1 MSELMISARPES
13 TIGEFG
19 ELLRR
24 LDSWPS
30 LGIERRTPRVILRV
44 RDLVIGTLNLE
55 TRALLVDVPPC
66 TEGPLLEGHPQLR
79 RTKDGVRVHVTD
91 LDSRAAAEAL
101 LRWRIALER
110 FAGQLRA
117 ASP

>member
-1 MSELMISARPES
+1 MSELMISARQES
-13 TIGEFG
+13 PFGEFG

-30 LGIERRTPRVILRV
+30 LGIERRTQRVILRM
-44 RDLVIGTLNLE
+44 RDLVIGTVNLE
-55 TRALLVDVPPC
+55 TRALVVDIPPC
-66 TEGPLLEGHPQLR
+66 TDGPVVEGHPRLR

-91 LDSRAAAEAL
+91 LESRAAAEAL